1 MSDDRPTA
9 AGTAAAPDT
18 GAPTPAP
25 PAAGAVDRRGSW
37 VPTWPL
43 VSTKLL
49 ELRKRTGL
57 MVAMVLLTL
66 ALPFLVLGIRLL
78 FHAIDPK
85 TYGPAGSPSVFI
97 GLCGPIAQFGFIAG
111 AALGAT
117 AGSSDLTDGVF
128 RHLVITGR
136 SRVALYLA
144 RVPAGLAILVPLV
157 GLAFASVCLV
167 TAFAGAPQP
176 TSVNYNG
183 VNIPIGLDQPQLQT
197 WLLDHPNDAVTAFL
211 NGPSG
216 PVISGPS
223 GQVIKGP
230 PGVANP
236 ERFVDRHISTIYQT
250 YATGQPGQLN
260 PSANEMVK
268 IGLWIEL
275 EMIIGFIV
283 GLGLG
288 SLLGQR
294 TVVIILLIGLQII
307 ITPILANTVIPH
319 FLDGQRLV
327 VGVAMEQLRPAAL
340 SGSTVGGGGH
350 GRFILGNRAL
360 GIPPMPTWAMVAVI
374 VGWVVGWTGIGA
386 WKMQTRDA

>member
-1 MSDDRPTA
+1 MTDDHAMATGSAVP
-9 AGTAAAPDT
+9 APSDT
-18 GAPTPAP
+18 GAQALP
-25 PAAGAVDRRGSW
+25 PVGASGALDRRGSW

-43 VSTKLL
+43 VSTKL
-49 ELRKRTGL
+49 
-57 MVAMVLLTL
+57 MVLLTL

-85 TYGPAGSPSVFI
+85 TYGPAGTPSVFI

-117 AGSSDLTDGVF
+117 AGSSDLTEGVF

-136 SRVALYLA
+136 SRVALYFA
-144 RVPAGLAILVPLV
+144 RIPAGLAILVPLV

-167 TAFAGAPQP
+167 TAFAGTPQP
-176 TSVNYNG
+176 RTVNVNG
-183 VNIPIGLDQPQLQT
+183 IDVPVGLNQSQLET
-197 WLLDHPNDAVTAFL
+197 WLLDHPRQLLAPIV
-211 NGPSG
+211 NGPG
-216 PVISGPS
+216 QAPAPV
-223 GQVIKGP
+223 
-230 PGVANP
+230 NP
-236 ERFVDRHISTIYQT
+236 ERFVQRNISTMYQN
-250 YATGQPGQLN
+250 YVSDLPGALN
-260 PSANEMVK
+260 PSAGEMVK

-275 EMIIGFIV
+275 QMIVGFLV

-294 TVVIILLIGLQII
+294 TVVIILLVGLQII